1 MSEAPLTIP
10 LLPCQDL
17 GWQTGKLA
25 NLQIIKT
32 GPLTVSIFQIIRD
45 LSWQMQDTDIRDSV
59 AGLIVK
65 SVLNVRYLHNY
76 LSVPL
81 PHFNQFW
88 VNFISPPWG
97 LRLFCETKLLS
108 RPALTSFL
116 THCLDCMVS
125 CVLSWL
131 HCAGKKNRGQSAW
144 SGVVTQSEGSAGR
157 QSMNRMGTGTVGQQS
172 KYFKQSCKMS
182 RISSFAGHN
191 FFPIRQL

>member
-32 GPLTVSIFQIIRD
+32 GPLTV
-45 LSWQMQDTDIRDSV
+45 W
-59 AGLIVK
+59 K

-157 QSMNRMGTGTVGQQS
+157 QSMNRMGTGTVGLS
-172 KYFKQSCKMS
+172 KYFKQSC
-182 RISSFAGHN
+182 
-191 FFPIRQL
+191 

>member
-10 LLPCQDL
+10 LLPCQVL

-32 GPLTVSIFQIIRD
+32 GPLTV
-45 LSWQMQDTDIRDSV
+45 W
-59 AGLIVK
+59 K

-81 PHFNQFW
+81 PHSNQFW
-88 VNFISPPWG
+88 VNFSLKIISPPWG

-157 QSMNRMGTGTVGQQS
+157 QSMNRMGTGTVGQLS